1 MEDETHMKKRF
12 LTALLSLTL
21 AGSVFA
27 FGASASQDEAESE
40 TVEVSQ
46 TTEAASDN
54 ETSYPMTI
62 SHYYG
67 ETVIEEKPE
76 RIVTLGWEN
85 QDTPL
90 ALGVAPV
97 GCSAS
102 NYGLATENNLHP
114 WSDEAFAALGV
125 TEPNVFNDTDGFDY
139 EAIADAQP
147 DVILA
152 AYSGMTEEEYNRLSE
167 IAPVVPFQTGA
178 WQTTWREQTLL
189 NAEGMGMLEEGEAKV
204 AEVEALIEE
213 KLAKYPDLAG
223 KNTAFFWID
232 ETDFSVFY
240 AYLPTDPR
248 ANFLL
253 DLGLNIPDSI
263 LGLSDDEEAFSVT
276 ISHENA
282 NLLNDVDIM
291 VVYGNESLVEALQAD
306 PLMSTIPAVSNGAIV
321 LIDAETE
328 LAAATTPSILSIPA
342 CIDDYLALLS
352 EANEKIQ

>member
-1 MEDETHMKKRF
+1 MIS
-12 LTALLSLTL
+12 LAAAGALLTGY
-21 AGSVFA
+21 GSI
-27 FGASASQDEAESE
+27 SAVAADTTTITENTE
-40 TVEVSQ
+40 T
-46 TTEAASDN
+46 ASD
-54 ETSYPMTI
+54 SDAQYPITI

-90 ALGVAPV
+90 SLGVAPV

-102 NYGLATENNLHP
+102 NYGLATENHLHP

-125 TEPNVFNDTDGFDY
+125 NEPNVFNDTDGFDY

-152 AYSGMTEEEYNRLSE
+152 AYSGMTEEEYHRLSE
-167 IAPVVPFQTGA
+167 IAPVVTFQTAA
-178 WQTTWREQTLL
+178 WQTTWREQTVL
-189 NAEGMGMLEEGEAKV
+189 NAEGMGMREEGEEKV
-204 AEVEALIEE
+204 AEVENLIEE
-213 KLAKYPDLAG
+213 KLAKYPELAG

-253 DLGLNIPDSI
+253 DLGLTIPQSI
-263 LGLSDDEEAFSVT
+263 LDMADDETAFSVT

-291 VVYGNESLVEALQAD
+291 IVYGGESLVEVLQAD
-306 PLMSTIPAVSNGAIV
+306 PLMSTIPAVANGAIV

-328 LAAATTPSILSIPA
+328 LAAATTPSILSITA
-342 CIDDYLALLS
+342 CIDDYLALLN

>member
-1 MEDETHMKKRF
+1 MKKNLLSVVLSLATIGTF
-12 LTALLSLTL
+12 LTGC
-21 AGSVFA
+21 GSISKNDIPAATSV
-27 FGASASQDEAESE
+27 ESTE
-40 TVEVSQ
+40 TEQ
-46 TTEAASDN
+46 TTEIILEN
-54 ETSYPMTI
+54 EEEYPITI

-67 ETVIEEKPE
+67 ETIIEKKPE

-90 ALGVAPV
+90 SLGVAPV

-102 NYGLATENNLHP
+102 NYGLSTENNLHP
-114 WSDEAFAALGV
+114 WSDKAFAALGV
-125 TEPNVFNDTDGFDY
+125 TTPNVFNDTDGFDY
-139 EAIADAQP
+139 EAISDAQP

-152 AYSGMTEEEYNRLSE
+152 AYSGMTEEEYQRLSE
-167 IAPVVPFQTGA
+167 IAPVVVFQTAA

-189 NAEGMGMLEEGEAKV
+189 NAEGMGMAEEGKAKV
-204 AEVEALIEE
+204 AEVDALIAE
-213 KLAKYPDLAG
+213 KLAQYPTLSG
-223 KNTAFFWID
+223 KNTGFFWIN
-232 ETDFSVFY
+232 ETDLSVFY

-253 DLGLNIPDSI
+253 DLGLQIPQSI
-263 LGLSDDEEAFSVT
+263 LDLAQDDTAFSVA

-282 NLLNDVDIM
+282 NLLDDVDIM
-291 VVYGNESLVEALQAD
+291 IVYGDESLVKVLQAD
-306 PLMSTIPAVSNGAIV
+306 PLMSTIPAVANGAIV

-342 CIDDYLALLS
+342 CIDDYLALLN